1 MKEPSR
7 MISCMFPAPSR
18 NTTTLQVFMPAFHQ
32 RGTALADP
40 SGLVLEKNADC
51 QYYFYIK

>member
-40 SGLVLEKNADC
+40 SGLVLEKMQIANT
-51 QYYFYIK
+51 IST